1 MSAPSRHRV
10 WPWILAILG
19 TICLLPVVI
28 VATHI
33 GLSSEARVL
42 RDELK
47 TATGSTWSTRVQ
59 LSSGPLLIPAAR
71 AVVSFCNVDEDARS
85 ALAAVRSASVG
96 VYEIDEAGDSPGLGA
111 GLASLDARLGRNGWE
126 RLITVIDN
134 KENVVVY
141 TKAGG
146 NWDSKVRVCIGVVTG
161 RELVVVSATVRPEA
175 LMPLIDKHLQQAKH
189 RL

>member
-1 MSAPSRHRV
+1 MSTPSRHRV
-10 WPWILAILG
+10 WPWILAILFA
-19 TICLLPVVI
+19 ICLLPVVI

-59 LSSGPLLIPAAR
+59 LSSGPVLIPAVR
-71 AVVSFCNVDEDARS
+71 AVASFCNIEDEARC

-96 VYEIDEAGDSPGLGA
+96 VYELDRAGGSLDLGSA
-111 GLASLDARLGRNGWE
+111 LASLDARMSSRGWE
-126 RLITVIDN
+126 RLVTVIDN
-134 KENVVVY
+134 NENVVIY
-141 TKAGG
+141 TKPGESW
-146 NWDSKVRVCIGVVTG
+146 NSKMRVCLGVVTEK
-161 RELVVVSATVRPEA
+161 ELVVVSATVFPEA
-175 LMPLIDKHLQQAKH
+175 LMPVIDKHIQQARH

>member
-1 MSAPSRHRV
+1 MSTLSRHRV
-10 WPWILAILG
+10 WPWILAILVA
-19 TICLLPVVI
+19 ICLLPVVI

-33 GLSSEARVL
+33 GLSHEARVL

-71 AVVSFCNVDEDARS
+71 AVVSFCNVDDDARH
-85 ALAAVRSASVG
+85 ALAAVCSASVG
-96 VYEIDEAGDSPGLGA
+96 VYELDEAGESEGLA
-111 GLASLDARLGRNGWE
+111 PALASLDKRMLRRGWE
-126 RLITVIDN
+126 RLVTVIDN
-134 KENVVVY
+134 KDNVVVY
-141 TKAGG
+141 TKAGN
-146 NWDSKVRVCIGVVTG
+146 NWDSKIRVCIGVVTG
-161 RELVVVSATVRPEA
+161 KELVVVSATVRPEA

>member
-1 MSAPSRHRV
+1 MSTPSRHRV
-10 WPWILAILG
+10 WPWILAILIA
-19 TICLLPVVI
+19 ICLLPVVI

-33 GLSSEARVL
+33 GLSREARVL

-59 LSSGPLLIPAAR
+59 FSSGPLLIPAAR
-71 AVVSFCNVDEDARS
+71 AVVKFCNVDDDARC
-85 ALAAVRSASVG
+85 ALAAVSSASVG
-96 VYEIDEAGDSPGLGA
+96 VYEIDEAGESPGLGG
-111 GLASLDARLGRNGWE
+111 GLASLDARMSRNGWE
-126 RLITVIDN
+126 RLVTVIDD

-141 TKAGG
+141 TKAGS
-146 NWDSKVRVCIGVVTG
+146 NWDSKMRVCVGVVTG
-161 RELVVVSATVRPEA
+161 RELVVVSATVRPGA